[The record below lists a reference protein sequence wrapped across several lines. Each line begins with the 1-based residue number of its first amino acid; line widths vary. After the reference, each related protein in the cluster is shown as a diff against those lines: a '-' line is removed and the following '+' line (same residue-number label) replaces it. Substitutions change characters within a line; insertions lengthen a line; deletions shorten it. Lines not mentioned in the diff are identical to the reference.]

1 LSQLYEQ
8 NYQFSRMPIVTELF
22 YLPSLEYF
30 AAILGH
36 EEIQLDDSESYQ
48 KQTYRNRTK
57 ILLANKIETLSIPVK
72 GGNKKVAYREIKI
85 DNSQKWKNVHIR
97 GIRSA
102 YGKAPFFE
110 FFFPYF
116 DKVYQ
121 KNAMF
126 LFDFNFELL
135 TVCLRLLQLN
145 VRLTVCSDTGQIEPI
160 KDIRGGLDAKISFS
174 ERGYYYPQ
182 PYSQLFG
189 LDFAPNLS
197 VIDLLFCEGT
207 GAKNILIASQK
218 K

>member
-1 LSQLYEQ
+1 
-8 NYQFSRMPIVTELF
+8 MPIATELF

-30 AAILGH
+30 AAILGY
-36 EEIQLDDSESYQ
+36 EEIQLDDTERYQ

-57 ILLANKIETLSIPVK
+57 ILLANKIETLSIPVL
-72 GGNKKVAYREIKI
+72 GGNKKVAYKEIKI
-85 DNSQKWKNVHIR
+85 DNSQKWKNVHVR
-97 GIRSA
+97 GIMSA

-110 FFFPYF
+110 YFFPYL

-121 KNAMF
+121 KNLTY
-126 LFDFNFELL
+126 LFDLNFELL

-145 VRLTVCSDTGQIEPI
+145 VRLSISSETGQIEP
-160 KDIRGGLDAKISFS
+160 KEDIRGVLDAKKSFS
-174 ERGYYYPQ
+174 ERGYYDPQ

-189 LDFAPNLS
+189 LDFAPDLS

-207 GAKNILIASQK
+207 GAKNILIDSQK